1 MQLIDGDSCV
11 AGKLGDQKI
20 DVVVGTD
27 VIYWRNSIVP
37 LIDTFD
43 ALVEHNHPE
52 LEFYICYI
60 ERHKNT
66 HEELR
71 KKLKERGYKITQIGK
86 EITQELNENSYM
98 YSITKQK

>member
-43 ALVEHNHPE
+43 VLVEHNHPE

-71 KKLKERGYKITQIGK
+71 KKLKERGF
-86 EITQELNENSYM
+86 
-98 YSITKQK
+98 